1 MVKDVCETQ
10 DDRIKKILRNIGEVI
25 ENSDL
30 QEKRIDEIVQGIE
43 VCMRTLQY
51 VIIQIMQS
59 YLTRLI
65 CAHKQFVH

>member
-43 VCMRTLQY
+43 VCMHSALFSMLSYKSCNRTLH
-51 VIIQIMQS
+51 V
-59 YLTRLI
+59 
-65 CAHKQFVH
+65 